1 MSRTARFSHL
11 ILPGLV
17 LGAILVNSST
27 TNAQIPEAQS
37 NDRAELEQL
46 RRRIVELEA
55 QNLAIQAQNTAI
67 QEQLAAIQS
76 RLERLD
82 RNPTVTNAVQVA
94 STVPIVPPAAT
105 AAPVSRPVIPPPTQ
119 AQPTVLEAETNRS
132 ALTFYGHARLDAAFD
147 DSRINNFQAPTLVR
161 PEPPDADNQAN
172 FTLHPRMTRFGVNY
186 RAPGTLD
193 AVGGATVNG
202 KFEIDFLNGGSDSR
216 GIPRYRHVFLQLNWQ
231 RHSLLAGQTSDI
243 ISPIFPNV
251 NSQTLMWNA
260 GNPGDRRT
268 QLRYSY
274 GTSTSPGFNL
284 QTGLVLT
291 GALNGQDADGD
302 GIRDGEASAMPGLQG
317 RVGYNTPNGRA
328 FVGLWSHYA
337 REHTSTAFARKNDF
351 ESYSFGG
358 DFDFRLTPQVS
369 LRGELWKGSNMGDVR
384 GGAGQSFN
392 RLTGKEIDSR
402 GGWIEMG
409 LRGGNVGF
417 FTGYTVDDP
426 NNGHVPS
433 GGISLNRAGYF
444 HTQFRLGPPVT
455 TGFEYIRW
463 QTKYKMANEGTD
475 NRLNI
480 YIQYTY

>member
-1 MSRTARFSHL
+1 MSRTAKFSHL
-11 ILPGLV
+11 ILPGLAMV
-17 LGAILVNSST
+17 AILVNSSA

-76 RLERLD
+76 RLETLD
-82 RNPTVTNAVQVA
+82 RNPTVANAVQVP
-94 STVPIVPPAAT
+94 STFPIVPPAA
-105 AAPVSRPVIPPPTQ
+105 APASRLLTPPPTQ
-119 AQPTVLEAETNRS
+119 AQPTVLEAEANRS

-161 PEPPDADNQAN
+161 PEQPDADNQAN

-216 GIPRYRHVFLQLNWQ
+216 GVPRYRHVFLQLNWQ

-260 GNPGDRRT
+260 GNPGDRRA

-291 GALNGQDADGD
+291 GALNGQDADRN
-302 GIRDGEASAMPGLQG
+302 GIRDGEASALPGLQG

-337 REHTSTAFARKNDF
+337 REHTSTAFAGKNDF

-392 RLTGKEIDSR
+392 TRTGKEIDSS

-426 NNGHVPS
+426 NNGHVRS
-433 GGISLNRAGYF
+433 GGITLNRAVYV

-455 TGFEYIRW
+455 TGFELIRW
-463 QTKYKMANEGTD
+463 QTQYRRANFGTD
-475 NRLNI
+475 TRLNL